1 MAIVVFSSALAQRT
15 GGVERVEIDAARVV
29 DLVKALCERF
39 PDLRGRVDKM
49 AVAIDDEIHQDAMFA
64 RLEPTSEVH
73 FIPRIGGG

>member
-1 MAIVVFSSALAQRT
+1 MAIVVFSSALAQYT
-15 GGVERVEIDAARVV
+15 GGAARVEIDAVRVV

-49 AVAIDDEIHQDAMFA
+49 AVSIDDEIHNDAMFM
-64 RLEPTSEVH
+64 RLEPNSEVH